1 MMDTPFLNL
10 KSCKIIKNLS
20 NKIRCF
26 ISKCNKLI
34 CAADLCLLQIKKNLF
49 ITNKK
54 N

>member
-10 KSCKIIKNLS
+10 KSCKIINLS

-26 ISKCNKLI
+26 ISKCNKLNM
-34 CAADLCLLQIKKNLF
+34 CSGFMF

-54 N
+54 KFVYNK